1 MIKIHIHRQSVMP
14 VIPEKLTSRQ
24 EVRNAISSQFWEQ
37 PIQSTKSIDGLARH
51 LPGEPTPLCQTAC
64 SGLSRHQ
71 QLIVYQSLGL
81 PFFPSYTNDNG
92 GLVCFLM
99 VNHMQL
105 TFYVHITAH
114 M

>member
-1 MIKIHIHRQSVMP
+1 MP

-51 LPGEPTPLCQTAC
+51 LPGEPTPLSQTAC

-92 GLVCFLM
+92 GVVC
-99 VNHMQL
+99 V
-105 TFYVHITAH
+105 
-114 M
+114 